1 MGPSARTREGGTA
14 RTLAGSVRYDE
25 IHYTRSRDRAY
36 SSVNGAS
43 AEHAVYWSVWTF
55 LSLRPSRFQPSS
67 KHAAEGYLLPNESTA
82 AVPVSARGQAG
93 VAMAPDADLDA
104 RWAAWR
110 ARGLAHERAVRRK
123 LTLVAG
129 VAAII
134 ATAVAIAY
142 TLLRP

>member
-1 MGPSARTREGGTA
+1 M
-14 RTLAGSVRYDE
+14 L
-25 IHYTRSRDRAY
+25 
-36 SSVNGAS
+36 
-43 AEHAVYWSVWTF
+43 
-55 LSLRPSRFQPSS
+55 LS
-67 KHAAEGYLLPNESTA
+67 ESTA

-93 VAMAPDADLDA
+93 VGMAPDADLDA
-104 RWAAWR
+104 RWAACR

>member
-1 MGPSARTREGGTA
+1 
-14 RTLAGSVRYDE
+14 
-25 IHYTRSRDRAY
+25 
-36 SSVNGAS
+36 
-43 AEHAVYWSVWTF
+43 
-55 LSLRPSRFQPSS
+55 
-67 KHAAEGYLLPNESTA
+67 
-82 AVPVSARGQAG
+82 
-93 VAMAPDADLDA
+93 MAPDADLDA

-129 VAAII
+129 VAVII